1 MYRGRFAPSP
11 TGPLHLGSLVT
22 AVAGYLEAR
31 AHQGEWLVRIEDLD
45 GPRTVAGSDRL
56 IVQTLEAFGFEWDG
70 DVIWQSHRKAAYRAA
85 FEQISAEIYPCGC
98 SRKETGTI
106 YSGTCRDGLPGEK
119 SARAWRLRVPHEEVS
134 FEDQRAGHFSQ
145 NLARDV
151 GDFVLLRAD
160 GVWAYQLAVVV
171 DDAWQG
177 ITHVVR
183 GADMLDSTPRQ
194 IYLQRLLGYPQPE
207 YSHIPLVLDEHG
219 DKLSKQTGAQ
229 PISLEHPAKDLRR
242 ALEFLGSKPPAE
254 ADTVK
259 DLWTWATTVR

>member
-22 AVAGYLEAR
+22 AVASYLDAR
-31 AHQGEWLVRIEDLD
+31 ARQGEWRVRIEDLD
-45 GPRTVAGSDRL
+45 GPRIVPGSDQL
-56 IVQTLEAFGFEWDG
+56 ILQTLEVFGFEWDG
-70 DVIWQSHRKAAYRAA
+70 DVIWQSHREEAYRAA
-85 FEQISAEIYPCGC
+85 LEQISSEIYPCGC
-98 SRKETGTI
+98 SRKETGAI
-106 YSGTCRDGLPGEK
+106 YSGTCRNGLPAGK
-119 SARAWRLRVPHEEVS
+119 SARAWRLRVPSEEVS
-134 FEDQRAGHFSQ
+134 FEDHRAGHFSQ

-160 GVWAYQLAVVV
+160 GVCAYQLAVVV

-194 IYLQRLLGYPQPE
+194 IYLQRLLGYPPSE
-207 YSHIPLVLDEHG
+207 YSHIPLVLDEYG
-219 DKLSKQTGAQ
+219 EKLSKQTGAK

-242 ALEFLGSKPPAE
+242 ALEFLRSSPPAE
-254 ADTVK
+254 VDNVK